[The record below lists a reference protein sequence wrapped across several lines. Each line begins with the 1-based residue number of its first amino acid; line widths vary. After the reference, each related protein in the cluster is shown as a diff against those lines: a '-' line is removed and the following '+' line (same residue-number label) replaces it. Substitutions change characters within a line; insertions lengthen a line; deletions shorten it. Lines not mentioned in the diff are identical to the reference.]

1 MRKLKLFSLFLCL
14 FVGLGQMSGTV
25 SWTRVTDVS
34 DLTSGG
40 TFIIGYEAT
49 ANSGVIIP
57 MANTGSASTTAAGFI
72 YSGSTA
78 SSGGKETIDMST
90 VTSTSNY
97 EVTIV
102 SSGEGKI
109 AIKLGTNFL
118 GNANT
123 KNNAKLFTA
132 DAAANGTSLTPTIGT
147 NNVVTLRNANASY
160 HTLQYNTGSPR
171 FAFYGGGQKNLVIYK
186 KSESGP
192 AKPTFSIDLSLSVS

>member
-1 MRKLKLFSLFLCL
+1 MW
-14 FVGLGQMSGTV
+14 GTV

-78 SSGGKETIDMST
+78 SSGGKETINMST

-147 NNVVTLRNANASY
+147 NNVVTLRNANTSY

-192 AKPTFSIDLSLSVS
+192 AKPTVVGWFL